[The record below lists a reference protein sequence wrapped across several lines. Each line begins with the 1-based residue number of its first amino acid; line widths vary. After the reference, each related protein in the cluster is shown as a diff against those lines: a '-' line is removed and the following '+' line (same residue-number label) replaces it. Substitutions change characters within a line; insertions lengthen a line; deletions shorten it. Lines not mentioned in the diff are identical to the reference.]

1 MKIIHCSIATAIALL
16 IGGCAGKAAK
26 PQAAAVPPAVLALK
40 APAAN
45 VDPARQLS
53 DLLAAEWQRWLRNNP
68 EEASL
73 LGEHRHDDR
82 WSDYSLAA
90 IDARNR
96 DDTAALQKL
105 LEIDRERLSPADQL
119 NFDLYRQQLER
130 AIEAHRYR
138 GFLMPINHLSGPQTA
153 DQMTELLSFG
163 SVTDYENWIARLRGV
178 AVLIDQ
184 HIDLLSIGMAEGRTA
199 PAVTVQRIP
208 AQIDRQLVG
217 KPEAS
222 PFYAPF
228 AQFPASIPAA
238 EQARLRDSAQA
249 AIRESVLPSYQRLR
263 DFVGNDYLSRCR
275 ASIGLADLPDGRDAY
290 VFAARDSTTT
300 GLSPEEIH
308 AIGLREAARIRSE
321 METIRSAVGYRGN
334 LKAFFGHLR
343 RDPKFFHK
351 DGASLL
357 LAYRDIAKRINPE
370 LPKLF
375 GKLPRQPYGVRA
387 VPAAQAPDTHT
398 AYYQPGA
405 ADGTRAGNFYANL
418 YKPASRPKWEQE
430 ALTAH
435 EAVPGHH
442 LQIALQQEMVA
453 DAGGSTPAF
462 RSQISFTAFVEG
474 WALYAESLG
483 PEIGLYQDPYAKFGQ
498 LTYEMWRA
506 VRLVVDTGMHW
517 KGWTRQQ
524 AIDYFKAN
532 TPRAELDIINEID
545 RYIAWPGQAL
555 AYKIG
560 ELKIKEL
567 RARAEAAL
575 GPNFD
580 IRSFHD
586 TVLGSGAIPLDL
598 LERNVDAWIASRQSG
613 VIVKLRTPAP

>member
-26 PQAAAVPPAVLALK
+26 PQAAAVPPAVIALK

-73 LGEHRHDDR
+73 IGEHRHDDR

-90 IDARNR
+90 IDARNL

-163 SVTDYENWIARLRGV
+163 SVADYENWIARLRGV

-184 HIDLLSIGMAEGRTA
+184 HIDLLRLGIAEGRTA

-208 AQIDRQLVG
+208 AQIDRQLVA

-238 EQARLRDSAQA
+238 EQARLRDSARA

-263 DFVGNDYLSRCR
+263 DFVGNDYLPRCR

-308 AIGLREAARIRSE
+308 AIGLREVARIRSE

-357 LAYRDIAKRINPE
+357 LAYRDIAKRIDPE

-418 YKPASRPKWEQE
+418 YKPGSRPKWEQE

-483 PEIGLYQDPYAKFGQ
+483 P
-498 LTYEMWRA
+498 
-506 VRLVVDTGMHW
+506 
-517 KGWTRQQ
+517 
-524 AIDYFKAN
+524 
-532 TPRAELDIINEID
+532 
-545 RYIAWPGQAL
+545 
-555 AYKIG
+555 
-560 ELKIKEL
+560 
-567 RARAEAAL
+567 
-575 GPNFD
+575 
-580 IRSFHD
+580 
-586 TVLGSGAIPLDL
+586 
-598 LERNVDAWIASRQSG
+598 
-613 VIVKLRTPAP
+613 